1 MGRNKGWA
9 CLVLFELQQARAQAR
24 GSGSTMPHR
33 DHLSRRGGWNF
44 WQRSSRPS
52 GTCRNSVM
60 PSWHIN
66 MNNWNLGKP
75 YFKLFKLIQGIS
87 FFLQVYW
94 IFIFWYQLLIISWLN
109 FYFHINLIKP
119 GLSLVSVGL
128 KNSQFLSNRT
138 NNWSLFHSHKRCVS

>member
-1 MGRNKGWA
+1 MSV
-9 CLVLFELQQARAQAR
+9 CLSIQHKLVTCLEPRGTNLSLQLELTSGDFKLDLNRTLR
-24 GSGSTMPHR
+24 GI
-33 DHLSRRGGWNF
+33 
-44 WQRSSRPS
+44 QVVII
-52 GTCRNSVM
+52 SVV
-60 PSWHIN
+60 PSWDIN

-75 YFKLFKLIQGIS
+75 YFKFFKLIQGIS